1 MEFKTLYQF
10 TIDEEKMVD
19 KESKRTNKKTGEVT
33 ITKKKVKQK
42 VPIEIK
48 IKRPSRR
55 QLEDAELQYSI
66 EISKCVKQGILTKAM
81 LAKKYA
87 DTGGTF
93 SEDGFKEYG
102 KLYTRILELQNEY
115 MKLDTVDKPDTKQ
128 KKRLEQLKSEIAE
141 VKRELVNVES
151 GLQSLFDHTADVR
164 AQNKLLL
171 WYAVNLTYI
180 HKEEDEEP
188 IPYFLGDDFEEKT
201 EDYYSKEEESS
212 DFYQKVIKKV
222 STVLAFWFYNQASS
236 PSEFEELIK
245 KVESGEL

>member
-10 TIDEEKMVD
+10 TIDKEEMVD

-115 MKLDTVDKPDTKQ
+115 MKLDTVDKPDAKQ
-128 KKRLEQLKSEIAE
+128 KKRLEQLKAEIAE

-171 WYAVNLTYI
+171 WYA
-180 HKEEDEEP
+180 EP

>member
-10 TIDEEKMVD
+10 TIDKEEMVD
-19 KESKRTNKKTGEVT
+19 KESKRTSKKTGEVT

-141 VKRELVNVES
+141 VKRELVNV
-151 GLQSLFDHTADVR
+151 
-164 AQNKLLL
+164 
-171 WYAVNLTYI
+171 
-180 HKEEDEEP
+180 
-188 IPYFLGDDFEEKT
+188 
-201 EDYYSKEEESS
+201 
-212 DFYQKVIKKV
+212 
-222 STVLAFWFYNQASS
+222 
-236 PSEFEELIK
+236 
-245 KVESGEL
+245 